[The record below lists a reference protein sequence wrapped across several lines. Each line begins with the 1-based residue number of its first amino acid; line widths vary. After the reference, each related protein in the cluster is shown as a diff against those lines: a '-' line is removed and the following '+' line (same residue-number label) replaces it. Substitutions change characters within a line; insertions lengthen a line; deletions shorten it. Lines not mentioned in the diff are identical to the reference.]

1 MYLLLGGE
9 PQQSL
14 CFVFWFERERA
25 EAGEFCKRRSLEAQ
39 LGIAVK
45 RE

>member
-1 MYLLLGGE
+1 MLNY
-9 PQQSL
+9 S
-14 CFVFWFERERA
+14 ERA